1 MEKRNGIKE
10 SSNVL
15 LGGATCLDFV
25 NTKNW
30 NDHEEAYDF
39 FTEYHALLSW
49 ALQLHL
55 ITPQQAEQLSKLAG
69 RKPGESINVLK
80 QALTLRE
87 ALYRIFFAIANEDQV
102 PPADMALFNNAW
114 VKALTRLQ
122 VQPDR
127 KTYQW
132 NWVGVDEALDSML
145 WPVLHSAAELLISE
159 KLDRVKNCG
168 GCGWLFL
175 DTTKAGRRRWCDM
188 RICGNREKSR
198 RHYARTRV
206 L

>member
-1 MEKRNGIKE
+1 MNKQDRIKA
-10 SSNVL
+10 SNMVL
-15 LGGATCLDFV
+15 VGGVPCLDFV

-30 NDHEEAYDF
+30 NNHEEAYDF

-49 ALQLHL
+49 GLQLHL
-55 ITPQQAEQLSKLAG
+55 ITPGQAEQQSEMAG
-69 RKPGESINVLK
+69 RKAKESSIVLE
-80 QALTLRE
+80 QALALRE
-87 ALYRIFFAIANEDQV
+87 VLYRIFFAIANEDQV
-102 PPADMALFNNAW
+102 SPADLDLFNNAW
-114 VKALTRLQ
+114 VKALTGLQ

-127 KTYQW
+127 KLFQW
-132 NWVGVDEALDSML
+132 NWVGMEKTLGSML

-159 KLDRVKNCG
+159 KLDRVKNCA